1 MSPAREPFAA
11 SIESL
16 GLRKITDPYFLKNE
30 NLFYKYKDGTI
41 LPYYKE
47 DIWKVVDIY
56 KPCTFFPILQELD
69 IPFIEERWLDLIK
82 SCVVR
87 NERNLTAQVLGK
99 YISWC
104 KLRDI
109 EQNTFKNSNRFFIDW
124 LTGSDYNNFHYNLK
138 IKFEISYDEE

>member
-1 MSPAREPFAA
+1 MNPAGEPFAA

-16 GLRKITDPYFLKNE
+16 GLQKITDPYYLRNE

-69 IPFIEERWLDLIK
+69 IPFIENKWLELIK
-82 SCVVR
+82 NNVTK

-104 KLRDI
+104 KLHDI
-109 EQNTFKNSNRFFIDW
+109 KQNTFKNSNRFFIDW
-124 LTGSDYNNFHYNLK
+124 LTGSDYNNFHYTLK
-138 IKFEISYDEE
+138 IKFEISYDKE